1 MKEIYKNLLKLWAE
15 PLDADIIAGSRV
27 KSLRFDH
34 KQNFSL
40 AVAIRNGLKSL

>member
-27 KSLRFDH
+27 KSLSFDY

-40 AVAIRNGLKSL
+40 AVAIRKGLKSL